1 MVGERTRHQ
10 ASIGSWITYA
20 CDQSSS
26 HNPISELSKIVSSL
40 MPFSI
45 LAQELSEDPRLA
57 EANTKSYARA
67 RDIANQ
73 AAQYRQFWAAGRQ
86 QNMSLLKGRGTV
98 LEDCDRLTQR
108 WGRKIKP
115 MLSFRQSVTYRSLP
129 ARCLRTCVATSAVAP
144 NSVYSAIPS
153 AVASHEQPIF
163 HIKFATRD
171 PQYGTMGT
179 IAVDMMNDQGM

>member
-67 RDIANQ
+67 RNIANQ

-98 LEDCDRLTQR
+98 LEDCDRLTQ
-108 WGRKIKP
+108 P
-115 MLSFRQSVTYRSLP
+115 
-129 ARCLRTCVATSAVAP
+129 TSAVAAP

-171 PQYGTMGT
+171 PQYGAMGT

>member
-1 MVGERTRHQ
+1 
-10 ASIGSWITYA
+10 
-20 CDQSSS
+20 
-26 HNPISELSKIVSSL
+26 
-40 MPFSI
+40 
-45 LAQELSEDPRLA
+45 
-57 EANTKSYARA
+57 
-67 RDIANQ
+67 
-73 AAQYRQFWAAGRQ
+73 
-86 QNMSLLKGRGTV
+86 MSLLKGRGTV

-129 ARCLRTCVATSAVAP
+129 ARCLRTCVATSAVVAP

-171 PQYGTMGT
+171 PQYEAMGT
-179 IAVDMMNDQGM
+179 IAVDMMNDQGMQESPALVQLASTPPSVISRHA